1 MSCNCRTWRR
11 NTCCLHSLD
20 DKCTEFLRDNLK
32 AYNVLCIPPYAQK
45 VEDEELENRCW
56 KVTQRVDRWATE
68 ECSRQRLTPSDEH
81 AKRRVLGDEIV
92 NAIRYPLMTLIPRIG
107 PFQRCR
113 RIGKLVSVEEGG
125 WYYHGSTNEIRFTVD
140 KDVVFHGVQHFG
152 SEEGKYE
159 VSIKIKEPDD
169 IFSRLTDP
177 GFTEASG
184 SYTSEK
190 EENDEYYGFD
200 VIFDHPVWLESAMK
214 SVAPCRSSMISAH
227 APKEKK
233 EEEKLE
239 QEEER
244 EE

>member
-1 MSCNCRTWRR
+1 MCPTIKERTKFLFNKEQLSDVKFVVPIWNIGSDYKSKIPAHKFVFPISSPVFFAMFYKFLTWS
-11 NTCCLHSLD
+11 NTKLACQHHLFSQ
-20 DKCTEFLRDNLK
+20 
-32 AYNVLCIPPYAQK
+32 V
-45 VEDEELENRCW
+45 
-56 KVTQRVDRWATE
+56 
-68 ECSRQRLTPSDEH
+68 
-81 AKRRVLGDEIV
+81 
-92 NAIRYPLMTLIPRIG
+92 PRIG